1 MGTVSIEVPKLLRVM
16 SAGLAPAQVKKN
28 AQTKWNTSS
37 APTVALQDLGQC
49 DKKRC
54 SGTKLVRA
62 RLVSEIKLGR
72 SWGGVVLSPLGQQS
86 ISVEDAPLI
95 ANKGLAVVDCS
106 WNRLDE
112 VPFSKIR
119 GQAPRLLPWLVAAN
133 PVNYGRPCKLSCAE
147 AIAAALHICG
157 FPEAASI
164 VLSKFTWGH
173 SFFELNAEL
182 LNMYAACKSAKEVI
196 EAQQEYLENLSRQP
210 LDVPEGRR
218 YDMPPSESDDDEDL
232 GSLPANDEIV
242 PHDSSP
248 DYRVATTD
256 VEKVLEAGLKICND
270 ESDAVKHASPTRPC
284 NDGVNI
290 YPL

>member
-1 MGTVSIEVPKLLRVM
+1 MPEP
-16 SAGLAPAQVKKN
+16 
-28 AQTKWNTSS
+28 
-37 APTVALQDLGQC
+37 VASLQDLGQC

-72 SWGGVVLSPLGQQS
+72 SWGGVILSPMGQQS

-95 ANKGLAVVDCS
+95 ASKGLAVVDCS

-112 VPFSKIR
+112 VPFAKIR

-147 AIAAALHICG
+147 AFAAALYICG
-157 FPEAASI
+157 FADSASL

-182 LNMYAACKSAKEVI
+182 LDLYAACKSAKHVI
-196 EAQQEYLENLSRQP
+196 ATQQDYLDNISKRP

-218 YDMPPSESDDDEDL
+218 YDLPPSDSEDDEDSEGVGDDGDGVHPKSDTL
-232 GSLPANDEIV
+232 QDIEGTGHGSSVETAFKAALTICDDGLDEHQLLST
-242 PHDSSP
+242 P
-248 DYRVATTD
+248 
-256 VEKVLEAGLKICND
+256 
-270 ESDAVKHASPTRPC
+270 VKHSETHAADPP
-284 NDGVNI
+284 
-290 YPL
+290 